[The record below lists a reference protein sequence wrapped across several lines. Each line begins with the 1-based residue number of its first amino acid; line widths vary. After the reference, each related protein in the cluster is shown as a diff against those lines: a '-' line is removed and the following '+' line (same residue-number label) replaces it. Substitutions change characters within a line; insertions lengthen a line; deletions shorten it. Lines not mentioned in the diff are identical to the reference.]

1 MPPKKKPKGTPKYTG
16 PRPSYNKPKPNGSKP
31 KASKKGQTHIA
42 VHYPKGKEH
51 LYPKNHPKYKPKK
64 K

>member
-1 MPPKKKPKGTPKYTG
+1 MPPKKKPKP
-16 PRPSYNKPKPNGSKP
+16 KP
-31 KASKKGQTHIA
+31 KASKYGQTHIG